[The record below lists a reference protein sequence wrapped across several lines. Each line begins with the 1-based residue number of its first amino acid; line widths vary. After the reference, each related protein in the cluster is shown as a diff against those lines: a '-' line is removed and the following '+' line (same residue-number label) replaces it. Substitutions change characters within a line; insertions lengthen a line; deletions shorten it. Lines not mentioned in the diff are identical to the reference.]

1 MNPPGLI
8 KVQTSIGLREMTKTI
23 TAKRQMFAA
32 GIALALFLSQT
43 VKADGVRMHEFC
55 KRSNRE
61 IVIAYVS
68 GALERADL
76 DSDTIAAALE
86 GALERGDAEKFGL
99 KKAWIAVRNYCT
111 PGGDVPYQAADIF
124 CDYLLLNPA
133 QRRKATIDLLDA
145 SLSKA
150 WPCPPIPTSR

>member
-1 MNPPGLI
+1 ML
-8 KVQTSIGLREMTKTI
+8 TREIVIATK
-23 TAKRQMFAA
+23 RRMLAA
-32 GIALALFLSQT
+32 GVALGLFLPQIAE
-43 VKADGVRMHEFC
+43 ADGVRMLEFC

-68 GALERADL
+68 GALERADM

-86 GALERGDAEKFGL
+86 GALKRSEIEKFGL
-99 KKAWIAVRNYCT
+99 KKAWVAVRNYCT
-111 PGGDVPYQAADIF
+111 PGGDIPYQAADIF

-133 QRRKATIDLLDA
+133 ERRKATIDVLDA
-145 SLSKA
+145 SLQKA

>member
-1 MNPPGLI
+1 ML
-8 KVQTSIGLREMTKTI
+8 TREIVIAANRRML
-23 TAKRQMFAA
+23 AA
-32 GIALALFLSQT
+32 GIALGLFLPQIAE
-43 VKADGVRMHEFC
+43 ADGVRMLEFC

-68 GALERADL
+68 GALERADM

-86 GALERGDAEKFGL
+86 WALKRSEIEKFGL
-99 KKAWIAVRNYCT
+99 KKAWVAVRNYCT
-111 PGGDVPYQAADIF
+111 PGGDIPYQAADIF

-133 QRRKATIDLLDA
+133 ERRKATIDVLDA
-145 SLSKA
+145 SLQTA

>member
-1 MNPPGLI
+1 
-8 KVQTSIGLREMTKTI
+8 MTRTI
-23 TAKRQMFAA
+23 PAKRQMFAA
-32 GIALALFLSQT
+32 GIALALFLPQIAE
-43 VKADGVRMHEFC
+43 ADGVRMLEFC
-55 KRSNRE
+55 KRSNRD

-68 GALERADL
+68 GALERADM

-86 GALERGDAEKFGL
+86 GALERGDVEKFGL

-124 CDYLLLNPA
+124 CDYLLLNSA
-133 QRRKATIDLLDA
+133 QRRRATIDLLDA

-150 WPCPPIPTSR
+150 WPCPPISTSR

>member
-1 MNPPGLI
+1 ML
-8 KVQTSIGLREMTKTI
+8 TREIVIAANRRML
-23 TAKRQMFAA
+23 AA
-32 GIALALFLSQT
+32 GIALGLFLPQIAE
-43 VKADGVRMHEFC
+43 ADGVRMLEFC

-68 GALERADL
+68 GALERADM

-86 GALERGDAEKFGL
+86 GALKRSEIEKFGL
-99 KKAWIAVRNYCT
+99 KKAWVAVRNYCT
-111 PGGDVPYQAADIF
+111 PGGDIPYQAADIF

-133 QRRKATIDLLDA
+133 ERRKATIDVLDA
-145 SLSKA
+145 SLQKA